1 MSNIFKKIFSLTR
14 DNESKPDFQTCCT
27 LMEIFDEQKVKA
39 IVKHWLLSIDEYET
53 IPDDIVALNFNLWEA
68 VEEDGESCYTLELT
82 GAKQYDAEDDDWA
95 CEEDFDPRLRNCD
108 TLQLSSAIPW
118 EDILKGLVEVLKEL
132 KVELAEINLF
142 QVEHITV
149 GFTEGDLEVI
159 K

>member
-1 MSNIFKKIFSLTR
+1 MGNIFKKIFSLTR

-39 IVKHWLLSIDEYET
+39 IVRYWLLSIDEYET

-68 VEEDGESCYTLELT
+68 VEEDGGSCYTLELT

-108 TLQLSSAIPW
+108 ALQLSSAIPW
-118 EDILKGLVEVLKEL
+118 ENILKGLVKVLKEL
-132 KVELAEINLF
+132 KVELGEINLF